1 MNGVLTRVL
10 AVYPLAIPAMMGLL
24 AYMFPGYIAY
34 DDTSQRVTI
43 SFSMA
48 EIGAAVAG
56 GYAVIGG
63 VYAKFGI
70 KR

>member
-10 AVYPLAIPAMMGLL
+10 AVYPLAIPAVMGLL
-24 AYMFPGYIAY
+24 AYFFPAYIAF
-34 DDTSQRVTI
+34 DDVSQRVTI
-43 SFSMA
+43 SFSLA

-56 GYAVIGG
+56 GYAVIGA

-70 KR
+70 KK